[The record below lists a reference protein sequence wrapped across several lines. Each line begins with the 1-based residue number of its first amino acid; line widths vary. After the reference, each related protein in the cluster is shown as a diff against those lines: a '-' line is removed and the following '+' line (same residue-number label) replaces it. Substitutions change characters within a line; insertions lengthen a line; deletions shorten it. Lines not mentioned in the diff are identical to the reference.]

1 MLEWPTE
8 LRRRVDLLGYR
19 FMMKGKVTTSSRSM
33 CPTLKGP
40 KLKMSEFGIR
50 EVLLIEKAPA

>member
-19 FMMKGKVTTSSRSM
+19 FMMKGEVTSSRSM

-40 KLKMSEFGIR
+40 KLKMSELGIR